1 MLPTNEPDTDFVH
14 KARRIIPTLFWD
26 HWGGIKKN
34 AFTSL
39 SGFCGACKRL
49 VLTIRAN
56 ASTSS
61 LQLAYDVWT
70 MHNNN
75 SMYAIIEC
83 GIQHISGTDIHEEIA
98 SHITDELKDLNE
110 RLPMSL
116 YVLWDFG
123 YFSWGPKWTK
133 AATDFQS
140 ADVASIKQIVISKAN
155 VSMHAWL
162 RSNMQI
168 LLPSDTHTE
177 IQTRSTFTG
186 LPDMWPYPSLEHINV
201 QRRD

>member
-34 AFTSL
+34 AFNSL
-39 SGFCGACKRL
+39 RGFCGACQRL

-83 GIQHISGTDIHEEIA
+83 GIQHSRENKINPEIA
-98 SHITDELKDLNE
+98 SHITDVLEDVDQI
-110 RLPMSL
+110 LPMSL
-116 YVLWDFG
+116 FVLLDFG
-123 YFSWGPKWTK
+123 YFSWGQKWNE
-133 AATDFQS
+133 AATDFQL
-140 ADVASIKQIVISKAN
+140 ADVAAIKEIVTSKAN
-155 VSMHAWL
+155 TSMKPWL